1 MRMNPDGRSH
11 VDFVTVTAEGI
22 PPEDWFGGIETI
34 PVART
39 ISAMSIIIATPP
51 IRSFRER
58 IIGSALKD
66 VLPRATVGE
75 TDVLKDRFTG
85 IALPPGL
92 NATSF
97 TTIIRPDGSK
107 QIAYNGWSLYTF
119 VNDKKPGDTNGQG
132 IKGVW
137 FACTVPTL
145 TMHT

>member
-66 VLPRATVGE
+66 GFLEPQSA
-75 TDVLKDRFTG
+75 
-85 IALPPGL
+85 
-92 NATSF
+92 
-97 TTIIRPDGSK
+97 K
-107 QIAYNGWSLYTF
+107 QIYSEIGLLELANDNGFRRS
-119 VNDKKPGDTNGQG
+119 
-132 IKGVW
+132 
-137 FACTVPTL
+137 
-145 TMHT
+145 